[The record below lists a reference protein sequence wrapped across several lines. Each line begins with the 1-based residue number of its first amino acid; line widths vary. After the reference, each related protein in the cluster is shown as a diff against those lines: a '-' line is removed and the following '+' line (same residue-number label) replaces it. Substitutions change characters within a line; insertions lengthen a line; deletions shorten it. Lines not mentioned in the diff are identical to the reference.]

1 MGLQLTIILFFG
13 ELVAME
19 EIGVPWDAVVIGALS
34 IIYGLYCMLGNLYVG
49 EVKDVLVYI
58 IYAIC
63 MVSSALFGWLL
74 TRRMEGGD

>member
-1 MGLQLTIILFFG
+1 MRLMIILFFG
-13 ELVAME
+13 ELEAMSE
-19 EIGVPWDAVVIGALS
+19 EVGVPWDAIIIGALS
-34 IIYGLYCMLGNLYVG
+34 IVYGLYCMLGNLYVG
-49 EVKDVLVYI
+49 EVNDVLVYI